1 MIHSRLTC
9 PPESLRRAALLFLI
23 DAAIKSCDELCR
35 LNAEGV
41 AYFKESSE
49 SDRPARFD
57 LLPVARRKSQRDH
70 VFLSISL
77 TFPEALYSSP
87 ESTKEFT
94 FIKHD

>member
-1 MIHSRLTC
+1 MPSR
-9 PPESLRRAALLFLI
+9 SLSRAALSFLI

-41 AYFKESSE
+41 AYFEESFE

-57 LLPVARRKSQRDH
+57 LLPVARRKSQRNH

-77 TFPEALYSSP
+77 TFPEGLYSAS
-87 ESTKEFT
+87 ESTKEFAL
-94 FIKHD
+94 INHD